1 MAIKPSNTV
10 AATPAAEATTKA
22 TEATATEQV
31 KSEAVVDTKADP
43 VAQDTETSN
52 ATVSD
57 KAGAEVEQQAAE
69 KEEPKAE
76 VETAAQA
83 AAREAAEAER
93 LRREERAKASA
104 EALEEE
110 DDEPAPTQAEVKQA
124 AQDAGST
131 SNQVA
136 TAQQQTGVAAQRT
149 SVIDKNKAELE
160 AEGFEGVDVDYS
172 SFLNFTLNKQIE
184 SSEGH
189 EMPNTGFL
197 VRLAQSRA
205 KYCFRNNNPVEDEVE
220 VAYDYD
226 PNAHKN
232 PDSPVYAKIQEW
244 REQGLDLG
252 DIKKYLEVWGEMV
265 DDCLPDDN
273 EAKGTLIGRLISI
286 QVAPTSQGRF
296 GGYVQGLKM
305 RRQGP
310 ADVITRVRRGKKVES
325 GKFPF
330 YPWEFIKA
338 GNFVESIE
346 D

>member
-10 AATPAAEATTKA
+10 AATPAAEDTTKA
-22 TEATATEQV
+22 AEATSTEQV
-31 KSEAVVDTKADP
+31 KSEAVVDTKSEP
-43 VAQDTETSN
+43 VAQDTQTTN

-57 KAGAEVEQQAAE
+57 KADAE
-69 KEEPKAE
+69 KEDPAAKEEEPKAE

-104 EALEEE
+104 NALDEEE

-124 AQDAGST
+124 TQDAGSS

-136 TAQQQTGVAAQRT
+136 TAAQQTGVAAQRT
-149 SVIDKNKAELE
+149 SVIDKNKAELAE
-160 AEGFEGVDVDYS
+160 EGFEGVDVDYS

-189 EMPNTGFL
+189 EMANTGFL
-197 VRLAQSRA
+197 MRLAQSRA
-205 KYCFRNNNPVEDEVE
+205 KYCFRNNNPVADDVE

-232 PDSPVYAKIQEW
+232 PDSAVHATIQEW
-244 REQGLDLG
+244 KEEGLDLG
-252 DIKKYLEVWGEMV
+252 DIKKYLEVWGEMI
-265 DDCLPDDN
+265 DDCLPDDH
-273 EAKGTLIGRLISI
+273 EAKGTLAGRLISV

-296 GGYVQGLKM
+296 GGYLQGLKM
-305 RRQGP
+305 RGKSP
-310 ADVITRVRRGKKVES
+310 SSVITRVRRGKKVES
-325 GKFPF
+325 GNFPF
-330 YPWEFIKA
+330 YPWEFVNA
-338 GNFVESIE
+338 GDF
-346 D
+346 DA